1 MNSKFIIASV
11 AGGIA
16 SFLLGWLI
24 YGILLMDFMKANSMK
39 YANLMK
45 EPPNM
50 ITLAVSNIFWAALFA
65 YIFQKWANVNSFMG
79 GFKAGLPISFII
91 ALGYYSSMHAF
102 YHLFTRTW
110 LITDTIVSTLF
121 YAVVAGVV
129 GAVLGIGKK

>member
-24 YGILLMDFMKANSMK
+24 YGILLMDFMKANSMY

-50 ITLAVSNIFWAALFA
+50 IHWP
-65 YIFQKWANVNSFMG
+65 FQ
-79 GFKAGLPISFII
+79 ISS
-91 ALGYYSSMHAF
+91 GQHYSLTFFRSGQ
-102 YHLFTRTW
+102 T
-110 LITDTIVSTLF
+110 
-121 YAVVAGVV
+121 
-129 GAVLGIGKK
+129 